1 MPVVHDSVYNINF
14 TYLCSL
20 ILTNH
25 KMLIFNTMGL
35 SPDLL
40 KGIEELGFE
49 KPTPIQEKILPIF
62 FEKEN
67 DIVGLA
73 QTGTGKTA
81 AFGLPII
88 EQIDIGNKSVQAL
101 ILSPTRELCIQISK
115 DLRNYSKFIKGL
127 QVVPVY
133 GGASIDTQIRA
144 LKKGVH
150 IIVAT
155 PGRMLDLINR
165 KVAKIGN
172 VKTVVLDEA
181 DEMLNM
187 GFRDELDGILSK
199 TSDTK
204 RTLLFSATMPRE
216 VARIA
221 NNYMN
226 DPVEI
231 TVGKQNAGAENI
243 NHIYYQVH
251 ARNRY
256 LALKRIA
263 DINPDIY
270 GLVFCRTRMETK
282 EIADKL
288 IKDGYNAD
296 ALHGDLSQAQRD
308 HVMKRFR
315 DKSLQMLVATDVA
328 ARGID
333 VNDISHIINY
343 NLPDELDIYTH
354 RSGRTGRAGKSG
366 TSILIVNYREVN
378 RIPQIE
384 KIIKKSFTKAL
395 VPSGKEICNKQLYK
409 LIDKMENVVVD
420 EEQIAPFLDSI
431 NIKLESLTK
440 EQIIKRFVSLEFNR
454 FIEYYKNAPD
464 LNEKEERRERRDKR
478 DRGDREERGKRRG
491 YKGNYSRFFM
501 NIGKKDGIL
510 PKNII
515 GMINDNTSDRDI
527 NIGSI
532 DLKDSFSFFEVE
544 EKYTSTI
551 LSSLNKDVTF
561 KGREVKVDI
570 AEDKDSSE
578 KPEGKSRRREG
589 SHRSESYSN
598 RRRHDGSSGRESYRR
613 KDDSKRSD
621 DSQGKESSRKRYDSK
636 KSDDSQGKE
645 SSRRRY
651 DSKKSDDSQGKESS
665 RRRYDSKK
673 SDDSQGKES
682 SRRRYDSKKND
693 DSQRG
698 ESSGRSDSKSR
709 SDGSSRR
716 ESSSRSGSS
725 SRRESSSRRR
735 DNDKK
740 GENRRK
746 RI

>member
-1 MPVVHDSVYNINF
+1 
-14 TYLCSL
+14 
-20 ILTNH
+20 
-25 KMLIFNTMGL
+25 MGL

-187 GFRDELDGILSK
+187 GFRDDLDSILEKTPGI
-199 TSDTK
+199 K
-204 RTLLFSATMPRE
+204 RTLLFSATMPKD

-221 NNYMN
+221 KDYMN
-226 DPVEI
+226 SPIEI
-231 TVGKQNAGAENI
+231 TVGTQNAGAENI
-243 NHIYYQVH
+243 RHIYYQVH
-251 ARNRY
+251 AHNRY

-263 DINPDIY
+263 DINPNIY
-270 GLVFCRTRMETK
+270 GIVFCRTRRETK
-282 EIADKL
+282 DVADKL

-296 ALHGDLSQAQRD
+296 AIHGDLSQSQRD

-315 DKSLQMLVATDVA
+315 EKTLQMLVATDVA

-343 NLPDELDIYTH
+343 NLPEDNEVYTH

-366 TSILIVNYREVN
+366 TSIAIVNYREKS

-384 KIIKKSFTKAL
+384 KNIRKNFERL
-395 VPSGKEICNKQLYK
+395 PVPGGAEICQKQLFK
-409 LIDKMENVVVD
+409 LIDRMEKVEVD
-420 EEQIAPFLDSI
+420 EAQIAPFMDTV
-431 NIKLESLTK
+431 NKKLEWLSK
-440 EQIIKRFVSLEFNR
+440 EQIIKHFVSLEFNR
-454 FIEYYKNAPD
+454 FLEYYKNAPD
-464 LNEKEERRERRDKR
+464 LNEKADNKPDKR
-478 DRGDREERGKRRG
+478 DNRDNRDTPNRRNERGHNDRHGRRG
-491 YKGNYSRFFM
+491 KSGNTRFFI
-501 NIGKKDGIL
+501 NIGKKDGVI
-510 PKNII
+510 PVNII
-515 GMINDNTSDRDI
+515 GMINDNTKDRDI
-527 NIGSI
+527 NIGTI
-532 DLKDSFSFFEVE
+532 DIKDSFSFFEVG
-544 EKYTSTI
+544 EKYTAKI
-551 LSSLNKDVTF
+551 LTSFHESKF
-561 KGREVKVDI
+561 KGRRVRVDV
-570 AEDKDSSE
+570 AEEIKSTGN
-578 KPEGKSRRREG
+578 KGGRNNGK
-589 SHRSESYSN
+589 
-598 RRRHDGSSGRESYRR
+598 RR
-613 KDDSKRSD
+613 KKVSNQSAVH
-621 DSQGKESSRKRYDSK
+621 SRQSAIYK
-636 KSDDSQGKE
+636 KTRNS
-645 SSRRRY
+645 
-651 DSKKSDDSQGKESS
+651 
-665 RRRYDSKK
+665 
-673 SDDSQGKES
+673 
-682 SRRRYDSKKND
+682 
-693 DSQRG
+693 
-698 ESSGRSDSKSR
+698 
-709 SDGSSRR
+709 
-716 ESSSRSGSS
+716 
-725 SRRESSSRRR
+725 
-735 DNDKK
+735 
-740 GENRRK
+740 
-746 RI
+746 